1 MPKYMTQKM
10 SSGVKKAITYYRDG
24 GDHPSHE
31 TSSKFTKDAKNAYA
45 LARGVDVSTVE
56 EGTYKSG
63 QGVPS
68 GGDCVAI

>member
-1 MPKYMTQKM
+1 MPNYMTQKM

-24 GDHPSHE
+24 GAHPSHD

-45 LARGVDVSTVE
+45 AARGVEVSAVE
-56 EGTYKSG
+56 EGAYKSG